1 LIGRSHQQLGAKL
14 LTPSALAAGAAGAAV
29 CLCCWQVL
37 GAKVKLMALQE
48 ALLGLEVDAVEV
60 VAGLVTEFDGCYS
73 EMAEANKLQ
82 YNAYFTQVRSSGCAA
97 PQSCTYKCDAQHE
110 SCSAA
115 LLASL
120 TCIATSQTTSFGMQV
135 RDLQNNFFAG
145 LVSAAPSYR
154 ERYGSAADNPE
165 LEALPEEVALLLGD
179 KDALGNALQVGALQ
193 RRCRL
198 TG

>member
-1 LIGRSHQQLGAKL
+1 
-14 LTPSALAAGAAGAAV
+14 
-29 CLCCWQVL
+29 VL

-60 VAGLVTEFDGCYS
+60 VAGLITEFDRCYS

-82 YNAYFTQVRSSGCAA
+82 YNAYFTQVTSSGRATQ
-97 PQSCTYKCDAQHE
+97 QSCHPMLMLGR

-115 LLASL
+115 MLPGL
-120 TCIATSQTTSFGMQV
+120 TCIAASETTATAMFGVQV

-145 LVSAAPSYR
+145 LVSAAPSYL

-179 KDALGNALQVGALQ
+179 KDALGNALQVG
-193 RRCRL
+193 RL
-198 TG
+198 TRRWQSGWVAGLHDA